1 MDKLTDKLKDKLT
14 DTLISGQR
22 YIFYEK
28 NDTSHI
34 IFEAEF
40 IDIIKGLTDTIR
52 VCKYQYISGNLI
64 DYGQM
69 NIGMLTMPADWI
81 IKVVCKKDND
91 LLKQI
96 SLII

>member
-1 MDKLTDKLKDKLT
+1 M
-14 DTLISGQR
+14 DTLIAGQR
-22 YIFYEK
+22 YTFYEK
-28 NDTSHI
+28 KDDFSDI

-40 IDIIKGLTDTIR
+40 IDIIKGIYDTIR
-52 VCKYQYISGNLI
+52 VCNYQYIAENLI

-81 IKVVCKKDND
+81 VKVVYKEDND

>member
-1 MDKLTDKLKDKLT
+1 MDKFTVSM
-14 DTLISGQR
+14 ISGKR
-22 YIFYEK
+22 YTFYEK
-28 NDTSHI
+28 RDKDII

-81 IKVVCKKDND
+81 IKVVCKNDND

-96 SLII
+96 SLMI

>member
-1 MDKLTDKLKDKLT
+1 MDKFTVSM
-14 DTLISGQR
+14 ISGKR
-22 YIFYEK
+22 YTFYEK
-28 NDTSHI
+28 RDKDII

-40 IDIIKGLTDTIR
+40 IDIIKGLYDTIR
-52 VCKYQYISGNLI
+52 VCKYQYIDEK
-64 DYGQM
+64 DYRQM

-81 IKVVCKKDND
+81 VRVKDNND

>member
-1 MDKLTDKLKDKLT
+1 ME
-14 DTLISGQR
+14 IMVSGQR
-22 YIFYEK
+22 YTFYEK
-28 NDTSHI
+28 RDKDII

-40 IDIIKGLTDTIR
+40 IDIIKGLYDTIR
-52 VCKYQYISGNLI
+52 VCKYQYIDENLI

-81 IKVVCKKDND
+81 VRVVCKDNND